1 MTMTCFEKQWLEVRN
16 VLICV
21 KLTISKFQASSVNK
35 IGLLLE
41 NLVPVLTLSES
52 ER

>member
-1 MTMTCFEKQWLEVRN
+1 MTINCFEKQQLEVKS

-21 KLTISKFQASSVNK
+21 KLTIPKFSASSVNK

-41 NLVPVLTLSES
+41 NLVPVLTLSEL